1 MEGMVYKEVNKE
13 ADKEVNKEVDEYEA
27 YAVNKVDKEVNK
39 VVDEYEANAVDQE
52 LNDGLELEDVVMV
65 MVVEVMKLT
74 LVMEMVV
81 DKEVYV
87 EVDEVSKD
95 VSTLER
101 VLTDANL
108 VQKFSHV
115 RRI

>member
-1 MEGMVYKEVNKE
+1 MTYMEGMVYKEVDKEVNKE
-13 ADKEVNKEVDEYEA
+13 ADKEVYEA

-39 VVDEYEANAVDQE
+39 VVDEYEANTVDQE

-74 LVMEMVV
+74 LER
-81 DKEVYV
+81 
-87 EVDEVSKD
+87 
-95 VSTLER
+95 ER

>member
-1 MEGMVYKEVNKE
+1 M
-13 ADKEVNKEVDEYEA
+13 
-27 YAVNKVDKEVNK
+27 
-39 VVDEYEANAVDQE
+39 
-52 LNDGLELEDVVMV
+52 NDGLELEDVV

-87 EVDEVSKD
+87 EVDEVA
-95 VSTLER
+95 LER

>member
-1 MEGMVYKEVNKE
+1 
-13 ADKEVNKEVDEYEA
+13 
-27 YAVNKVDKEVNK
+27 
-39 VVDEYEANAVDQE
+39 

-74 LVMEMVV
+74 LER
-81 DKEVYV
+81 
-87 EVDEVSKD
+87 
-95 VSTLER
+95 ER